1 MKRIITAILA
11 AALAAS
17 VCVFAGCGEGAQ
29 SSATEPATEAVTEA
43 PKLEELQLSRG
54 TFMKYDPNVV
64 TVEGYDV
71 SANDGSWTLSI
82 HECYDADNLAKRKEY
97 YDKAVNDEGH
107 TDVVT
112 AEKQLGAY
120 AVGNYLLLRTLYDE
134 AYPLRALPLGQIRY
148 GSAPEKY
155 PAGRDA
161 LRRYFFFYESEKR
174 AFTAAR
180 RSADRD
186 ERSAFDGDRDV
197 R

>member
-120 AVGNYLLLRTLYDE
+120 KYQTVTYTANAQYFANYLVAFDAPVPLEYDYE
-134 AYPLRALPLGQIRY
+134 MHGLWLTAWMEENT
-148 GSAPEKY
+148 PESL
-155 PAGRDA
+155 AA
-161 LRRYFFFYESEKR
+161 IESVISTIEVR
-174 AFTAAR
+174 AF
-180 RSADRD
+180 
-186 ERSAFDGDRDV
+186 EG
-197 R
+197 